1 MFVTD
6 LHPVVFSHKILLLIF
21 LDSLDLKPTVLF
33 TITITAYD
41 FIYLDYFY
49 CLVAA
54 GMQAGRPD
62 CSRLVY
68 I

>member
-1 MFVTD
+1 
-6 LHPVVFSHKILLLIF
+6 
-21 LDSLDLKPTVLF
+21 VLF